1 MSDMTRRINYE
12 DDIFTVAL
20 QVRCLQDALKLEV
33 DPELFADRIAG
44 DIGWIDSITGS
55 LYRSLRESSLY
66 VKRQE
71 HLKELG
77 KLKRYFAEAL
87 DFILDGTAP
96 LSEALKSRLP
106 GLSGTRD
113 SHRRDI
119 ADIKQL
125 IEGRGAPEDEHV
137 VSTEEL
143 KFLMTSDDEESPQ
156 DTGT

>member
-1 MSDMTRRINYE
+1 MTRRINYE

-33 DPELFADRIAG
+33 DPDLFADRIAG

-71 HLKELG
+71 HLKELA

-87 DFILDGTAP
+87 DTVLAGTVP
-96 LSEALKSRLP
+96 LSEPLLAKLP
-106 GLSGTRD
+106 GLRGMRD
-113 SHRRDI
+113 AHARDI
-119 ADIKQL
+119 AEIKLL

-137 VSTEEL
+137 VSPEEL
-143 KFLMTSDDEESPQ
+143 KFLMTSDDEES
-156 DTGT
+156 